1 MCVSSNLHCQAVL
14 VDLVGFP
21 INRHLAAVPQRF
33 PTATSHRLATLLS
46 WGALLRIVTGDHDD
60 TFEDRASWFST
71 TTFHFYNGAES
82 IDGDSGGVYCTWI
95 FVRVC
100 CSFALTSP
108 SLLQDF
114 CWLRSEKKSPLRIF
128 FRKLLELARSS

>member
-60 TFEDRASWFST
+60 DTFEDRASWFST
-71 TTFHFYNGAES
+71 TTFHFYDGAEK
-82 IDGDSGGVYCTWI
+82 YRW
-95 FVRVC
+95 
-100 CSFALTSP
+100 
-108 SLLQDF
+108 
-114 CWLRSEKKSPLRIF
+114 
-128 FRKLLELARSS
+128 